1 MSDVPTY
8 LILVRRNTGP
18 NNLQEGLMM
27 KVSDRGESKGLF
39 AIVMVVGLVFA
50 LIAVFDHIAGLQNHW
65 AGSL

>member
-1 MSDVPTY
+1 
-8 LILVRRNTGP
+8 
-18 NNLQEGLMM
+18 MM